1 MSQITILLA
10 TYNGA
15 KFIESQ
21 LLSIIGQTF
30 RDWILF
36 VHDDG
41 STDNTLDI
49 LAKWAKIDSRIHIIE
64 DKISFGNAAENFMH
78 LSKLAS
84 SDYVMF
90 CDQDDVWFENKI
102 QWMYDLIKNKDQ
114 CIPQLVYSSAYL
126 WTDYII
132 PGDKLPLF
140 FAKKLNDFLFLNCGI
155 NGCFGLFNLK
165 TLDLLQQQNNQQAMH
180 DHILQLIVLCFG
192 EISYIKE
199 PFMLYRR
206 HNETVTNGKTHS
218 KLLEKVTQNKE
229 VPVIDKN
236 HYNVI
241 LQFYESYK
249 DSLSKD
255 KLEILTA
262 YLKMKDQSFFGRIKS
277 VFKYKFNIGGS
288 VISLV
293 AKMIVR
299 PFFN

>member
-15 KFIESQ
+15 KFVESQ

-30 RDWILF
+30 RDWILL

-41 STDNTLDI
+41 STDDTLEI
-49 LAKWAKIDSRIHIIE
+49 VNKWAQIDSRIQVIK
-64 DKISFGNAAENFMH
+64 DKISFGNAAGNFMY
-78 LSKLAS
+78 LSKFTS

-102 QWMYDLIKNKDQ
+102 QWMYDLMVKRDQ
-114 CIPQLVYSSAYL
+114 NIPQLVYSSAYL

-132 PGDKLPLF
+132 SGDKLPVY
-140 FAKKLNDFLFLNCGI
+140 FAKDLNDFLFLNCGI

-165 TLDLLQQQNNQQAMH
+165 TLDLLQQQDSQQAMH

-206 HNETVTNGKTHS
+206 HAETVTNGATHTN
-218 KLLEKVTQNKE
+218 LLEKITQNKA
-229 VPVIDKN
+229 VPVIDEK
-236 HYNVI
+236 HYNAV
-241 LQFYESYK
+241 LQFYELYK
-249 DSLSKD
+249 TSLPKD
-255 KLEILTA
+255 KLDILSA
-262 YLKMKDQSFFGRIKS
+262 YLRMKDQSFFECIRN

-293 AKMIVR
+293 GKMIIR